1 MPDGGWGPGGSWAR
15 LPEEGV
21 SWVTGQVG
29 PSPIDSVLEA
39 GRQLGRPSVMSPGQL
54 SGLAVQ
60 LAGLCCGLKVR
71 ALLFH
76 VVWSLSTCALSLS
89 VHF

>member
-1 MPDGGWGPGGSWAR
+1 
-15 LPEEGV
+15 
-21 SWVTGQVG
+21 
-29 PSPIDSVLEA
+29 
-39 GRQLGRPSVMSPGQL
+39 MSPGQL